1 LFNPAVTEKAQ
12 RACKDKEGMIR
23 HSANIAIIWVYA
35 LDFNPAFPGRKV
47 TRKQVLKAM
56 QGHILAQGEVMGR
69 YRRAKN

>member
-1 LFNPAVTEKAQ
+1 
-12 RACKDKEGMIR
+12 MIR